1 MKAIETVY
9 NGYRFRSRLEAR
21 WAVFFDSAG
30 IRYQYEAEGFE
41 VEGCDGPIR
50 YLPDFYLPDFGVYC
64 EVKPSREKLMED
76 SEKLAWMIDFNG
88 PMSGGLLILGQ
99 IPNAKVGDF
108 PCFVKYSCDKGIWSE
123 LVTITWNG
131 ITSSSFDLLGGHG
144 CTTAPDFEFPDRYHL
159 EGHYFGRSGD
169 WDDLFIVRKDFPTLH
184 KDGTVWTLHKTEVP
198 VSAYAKARQARFE
211 FGE

>member
-21 WAVFFDSAG
+21 WAVFFDAAG

-76 SEKLAWMIDFNG
+76 SEKLAWMIDFDG

-99 IPNAKVGDF
+99 IPNANIGDF
-108 PCFVKYSCDKGIWSE
+108 PCFVKYSCNEGIWSE
-123 LVTITWNG
+123 LVTITEKG
-131 ITSSSFDLLGGHG
+131 LIDSSFDLTEGQG
-144 CTTAPDFEFPDRYHL
+144 CTTAPDFEYPDRYL
-159 EGHYFGRSGD
+159 LNGHYFGRSGD
-169 WDDLFIVRKDFPTLH
+169 WDDLFIVRKDFPTQRE
-184 KDGTVWTLHKTEVP
+184 DGTVWGLSETEIP
-198 VSAYAKARQARFE
+198 VYAYAKARQARFE